1 MKPVL
6 FRIFVLVSGAL
17 VLFAQTESFAARG
30 GGGRGGGGRSAGSSS
45 RSSVSVGGYRAGEGQ
60 NRNRGFRNV
69 ADKTGDGNSRG
80 ELKELGAASSVRWRG
95 ATSRPF
101 QRANPGG
108 GALAN

>member
-1 MKPVL
+1 VKPVL

-17 VLFAQTESFAARG
+17 VLFAQTESFAA
-30 GGGRGGGGRSAGSSS
+30 RGGGGRSAGSSS

-95 ATSRPF
+95 GHQPSIPARESWRRRF
-101 QRANPGG
+101 G
-108 GALAN
+108 